1 METKEDLI
9 NNLQE
14 WTQMNVEII
23 QLRREIKLKNDRKK
37 IITNKLIDT
46 MKKNEIDC
54 FDILSGSIVYKK
66 NVSKKPI
73 NSKSL
78 LILLQKY
85 YNTQTNDKDIA
96 VLLTDFVLDNREEQ
110 TKETIKFSSA
120 KK

>member
-9 NNLQE
+9 NNIKE
-14 WTQMNVEII
+14 WTQMNVEIT

-46 MKKNEIDC
+46 MKQNEIDC
-54 FDILSGSIVYKK
+54 FDISSGSLVYKK
-66 NVSKKPI
+66 NISKKSI

-78 LILLQKY
+78 LIILQKY
-85 YNTQTNDKDIA
+85 YNTQTDDKNIA
-96 VLLTDFVLDNREEQ
+96 VLLTDFILDNREEQ
-110 TKETIKFSSA
+110 TKETIKL